1 LKKGVLKARLVQAQY
16 EQSEMLGKKTQNHPS
31 AGPLFKKKNEY
42 PVPARESETL
52 KKYRA

>member
-31 AGPLFKKKNEY
+31 AGPLFKKKMNIQSQQEKVK
-42 PVPARESETL
+42 P
-52 KKYRA
+52 